1 MGNKEIQE
9 ARMKSYFLQAAKDI
23 LKAEGLK
30 ALSVRSVSEK
40 AGYSYATMYN
50 YFKDIGDLL
59 YQCIGDFQQECEDF
73 ANVKAKNETDAS
85 QKLRKTILGYM
96 SYFVEYPG
104 VFELFYLNR
113 MGEAAYQS
121 PTLEAISQ
129 SLDMVCAP
137 VSKAYAQSK
146 QLDSEALSMLM
157 ASLKFMVLGMLL
169 LYLNRNAPTSY
180 DAFIAEADKQIN
192 ALLP

>member
-9 ARMKSYFLQAAKDI
+9 ARMKSYFLQAAKEI

-40 AGYSYATMYN
+40 AGYSYATLYN

-59 YQCIGDFQQECEDF
+59 YQCIGDFQQECEVF
-73 ANVKAKNETDAS
+73 AHNRAKNETLPALL
-85 QKLRKTILGYM
+85 LRKTILGYM
-96 SYFVEYPG
+96 HYFVEYPG

-121 PTLEAISQ
+121 PALDAISL
-129 SLDMVCAP
+129 SLDKVCGP
-137 VSKAYAQSK
+137 VGIAYAQSK

-157 ASLKFMVLGMLL
+157 ASVKFTVLGMLL

-180 DAFIAEADKQIN
+180 DAFFAEAEKQIN